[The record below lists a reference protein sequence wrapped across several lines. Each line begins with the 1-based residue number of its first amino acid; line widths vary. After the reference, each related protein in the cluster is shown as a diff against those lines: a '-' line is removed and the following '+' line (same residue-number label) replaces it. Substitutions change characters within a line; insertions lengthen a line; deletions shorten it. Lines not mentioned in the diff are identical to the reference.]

1 MSKFFYWKLAV
12 TNLKKNGKTIV
23 PYLLTCIMTT
33 AMFYI
38 ITSLSK
44 NNGLGYSTKMVLSFG
59 SYVIG
64 IFAVIFL
71 FYTNSFLMKQR
82 KREFGLF
89 HILGLEKKHLAKIIA
104 YETFVIGISSLI
116 IGLVFGIIL
125 DKVMFL
131 ILMKLFEKD
140 IPLGFYI
147 SVKSL
152 LISCLLFGVIH
163 FLVFLNSIRQIYFVN
178 PIDLLHGGSY
188 GEREPKNKWI
198 LTILGIVSIGIGYT
212 ISLTTKDV
220 LAALAL
226 FFLAVIFVII
236 GTYLIFTSGS
246 ITLLKVLKSN
256 KNYYYKTNHFISIS
270 SMMYRMKKN
279 AIGLANICILS
290 TMVLVTLSTTISLW
304 MGIDTIINDSYSKEL
319 SLSSGISLESKDY
332 EKEKKELNDGIQNI
346 LDQIGIHKKN
356 DLEYIKLDFWGVQKG
371 ESFELRLTEDDLVD
385 EEDACMVRFVSL
397 VDYNEIM
404 GTDERLREN
413 EVLLYTNQN
422 DMDNDSIK
430 IFDESYGI
438 LKRVKNI
445 PYPTRYNEA
454 IPFYLVVVSNDEKIM
469 DLAKEETAA
478 DKHLDIYMNFDT
490 DGTRRENLELYE
502 KIWGYLLDDRSEPS
516 LSIESKAAAW
526 ENTTDSLAGIL
537 FVGIFLSVLFI
548 MAAVLIMYYKQIT
561 EGYEDKKRFE
571 IMQKVGIGQ
580 REVKSSIRS
589 QVLTVFF
596 LPLVVAGIHITFAFP
611 IMTKILNMF
620 YLNYRYLFIGC
631 TIGCFFVFAVIYSIV
646 YLLTAKTY
654 YSIVK

>member
-1 MSKFFYWKLAV
+1 MNKFFYWKLAV
-12 TNLKKNGKTIV
+12 TNLKKNGKTIL
-23 PYLLTCIMTT
+23 PYLFTCIMTT

-44 NNGLGYSTKMVLSFG
+44 NNGLGYNTKMVLSFG

-198 LTILGIVSIGIGYT
+198 LTILGIVSLGIGYT

-226 FFLAVIFVII
+226 FFLAVIFVIV
-236 GTYLIFTSGS
+236 GTYFIFTSGS
-246 ITLLKVLKSN
+246 ITLLKALKSN

-397 VDYNEIM
+397 ADYNEIM

-413 EVLLYTNQN
+413 EVMIYTNQN
-422 DMDNDSIK
+422 GMDNDSIK

-438 LKRVKNI
+438 LK
-445 PYPTRYNEA
+445 
-454 IPFYLVVVSNDEKIM
+454 
-469 DLAKEETAA
+469 
-478 DKHLDIYMNFDT
+478 
-490 DGTRRENLELYE
+490 
-502 KIWGYLLDDRSEPS
+502 
-516 LSIESKAAAW
+516 SK
-526 ENTTDSLAGIL
+526 
-537 FVGIFLSVLFI
+537 
-548 MAAVLIMYYKQIT
+548 K
-561 EGYEDKKRFE
+561 
-571 IMQKVGIGQ
+571 
-580 REVKSSIRS
+580 
-589 QVLTVFF
+589 
-596 LPLVVAGIHITFAFP
+596 
-611 IMTKILNMF
+611 
-620 YLNYRYLFIGC
+620 
-631 TIGCFFVFAVIYSIV
+631 YSIS
-646 YLLTAKTY
+646 Y
-654 YSIVK
+654 

>member
-1 MSKFFYWKLAV
+1 MNKFFYWKLAV

-44 NNGLGYSTKMVLSFG
+44 NTGLGYNTKMVLSFG
-59 SYVIG
+59 SYIIG

-116 IGLVFGIIL
+116 IGLVFGIML

-198 LTILGIVSIGIGYT
+198 LTILGIVSLGIGYT

-246 ITLLKVLKSN
+246 ITLLKALKSN

-304 MGIDTIINDSYSKEL
+304 MGIDTIINDSYSKEM

-397 VDYNEIM
+397 ADYNEIM

-413 EVLLYTNQN
+413 EVMIYTNQN
-422 DMDNDSIK
+422 GMDNDSIK

-469 DLAKEETAA
+469 DFAKEETAA
-478 DKHLDIYMNFDT
+478 DKSLDIYMNFDT
-490 DGTRRENLELYE
+490 DGTKKENLELYE
-502 KIWGYLLDDRSEPS
+502 KLWEDLWNNRSEHS
-516 LSIESKAAAW
+516 LSTESKAAAW

-631 TIGCFFVFAVIYSIV
+631 TIGCFIVFTVIYSIV

>member
-1 MSKFFYWKLAV
+1 MNKFFYWKLAV
-12 TNLKKNGKTIV
+12 TNLKKSGKTIV

-44 NNGLGYSTKMVLSFG
+44 NTGLGYNTKMVLSFG

-116 IGLVFGIIL
+116 IGLVFGIML

-198 LTILGIVSIGIGYT
+198 LTILGIVSLGIGYT

-246 ITLLKVLKSN
+246 ITLLKALKSN

-371 ESFELRLTEDDLVD
+371 ESFELRLTEDDRVD

-397 VDYNEIM
+397 ADYNEIM

-413 EVLLYTNQN
+413 EVMIYTNQN
-422 DMDNDSIK
+422 GMDNDSIK

-438 LKRVKNI
+438 RKRVKNI
-445 PYPTRYNEA
+445 SYPTRYNET

-469 DLAKEETAA
+469 DFAKEETAA
-478 DKHLDIYMNFDT
+478 DKSLDIYMNFDT
-490 DGTRRENLELYE
+490 DGTKKTWNYMKSYG
-502 KIWGYLLDDRSEPS
+502 KICGIIDRNIRYR
-516 LSIESKAAAW
+516 LSRKQQHGKIQR
-526 ENTTDSLAGIL
+526 IL
-537 FVGIFLSVLFI
+537 
-548 MAAVLIMYYKQIT
+548 
-561 EGYEDKKRFE
+561 
-571 IMQKVGIGQ
+571 
-580 REVKSSIRS
+580 
-589 QVLTVFF
+589 
-596 LPLVVAGIHITFAFP
+596 
-611 IMTKILNMF
+611 
-620 YLNYRYLFIGC
+620 
-631 TIGCFFVFAVIYSIV
+631 
-646 YLLTAKTY
+646 
-654 YSIVK
+654 

>member
-12 TNLKKNGKTIV
+12 TNLKKNGKTIL
-23 PYLLTCIMTT
+23 PYLFTCIMTT

-44 NNGLGYSTKMVLSFG
+44 NNGLGYNTKMVLSFG

-198 LTILGIVSIGIGYT
+198 LTILGIVSLGIGYT

-246 ITLLKVLKSN
+246 ITLLKALKSN

-304 MGIDTIINDSYSKEL
+304 MGIDTIINDSYSKEM

-356 DLEYIKLDFWGVQKG
+356 DLEYIKLDFWGVQKE

-385 EEDACMVRFVSL
+385 EEDNCMVRFVSL
-397 VDYNEIM
+397 ADYNEIM

-413 EVLLYTNQN
+413 EVMIYTNQN
-422 DMDNDSIK
+422 GMDNDSIK

-445 PYPTRYNEA
+445 SYPTRYNET

-469 DLAKEETAA
+469 DLAKEETAVY
-478 DKHLDIYMNFDT
+478 KHLNIYMNFDT
-490 DGTRRENLELYE
+490 DGTKRENLELYE
-502 KIWGYLLDDRSEPS
+502 KILGYLSDARSEHS

-526 ENTTDSLAGIL
+526 ENTTDSLSGIL

-580 REVKSSIRS
+580 REVKSSICS

-631 TIGCFFVFAVIYSIV
+631 TIGCFIVFTVIYSIV

>member
-1 MSKFFYWKLAV
+1 MNKFFYWKLAV
-12 TNLKKNGKTIV
+12 TNLKKNGKTIL
-23 PYLLTCIMTT
+23 PYLFTCIMTT

-44 NNGLGYSTKMVLSFG
+44 NNGLGYNTKMVLSFG

-82 KREFGLF
+82 KREFSLF
-89 HILGLEKKHLAKIIA
+89 HILGLKKKHLAKIIA

-116 IGLVFGIIL
+116 IGLVFGIML

-198 LTILGIVSIGIGYT
+198 LTILGIVSLGIGYT

-246 ITLLKVLKSN
+246 ITLLKALKSN

-397 VDYNEIM
+397 ADYNEIM

-413 EVLLYTNQN
+413 EVMIYTNQN
-422 DMDNDSIK
+422 GMDNDSIK

-469 DLAKEETAA
+469 DFAKEETAA
-478 DKHLDIYMNFDT
+478 DKSLDIYMNFDT
-490 DGTRRENLELYE
+490 DGTKKENLELYE
-502 KIWGYLLDDRSEPS
+502 KLWEDLWNNRSEHS
-516 LSIESKAAAW
+516 LSTESKAAAW
-526 ENTTDSLAGIL
+526 ENTTDSLVGIL

-646 YLLTAKTY
+646 YLSTAKTY